1 MSVVV
6 MLLGVSCAV
15 LIGKMVQEGRLAV
28 AEYLIRCGNGSW
40 EDDTHT
46 RCRIMWKKPAEW
58 AAEIY
63 DYVRFTLSI
72 SLS

>member
-1 MSVVV
+1 M
-6 MLLGVSCAV
+6 A
-15 LIGKMVQEGRLAV
+15 QEGRLAV

-40 EDDTHT
+40 EDDTRT

-63 DYVRFTLSI
+63 DFVRHAW
-72 SLS
+72 

>member
-1 MSVVV
+1 M
-6 MLLGVSCAV
+6 APD
-15 LIGKMVQEGRLAV
+15 GRLAI

-40 EDDTHT
+40 EDDTRT

-63 DYVRFTLSI
+63 DFVRCFAMSSYLDGEDERNWR
-72 SLS
+72 